1 VDEARRASVAAAA
14 QGVLDARAS
23 YPESTLADL
32 YDPLTMPPEL
42 TKAHAKLDAL
52 VDKPFDK
59 PFDKLRASS
68 TVAFSPPTP
77 TACASLRALRGL
89 GELACLWTRRP
100 RRIFWRH
107 QGSQSPVFPW

>member
-1 VDEARRASVAAAA
+1 MVNLKPFQSQFRNCDRGGVIWPEVDEARKATVAAAA

-59 PFDKLRASS
+59 LRASS
-68 TVAFSPPTP
+68 TAASSPPTP
-77 TACASLRALRGL
+77 TACRISSRSTRQRRNSL
-89 GELACLWTRRP
+89 
-100 RRIFWRH
+100 
-107 QGSQSPVFPW
+107 